1 MEKYEKISNNKVFKF
16 LEYLYNLIVANMIN
30 FLTIVLT
37 LGITTLPALT
47 ALALVVKGLRERD
60 EFPVVQTYFYA
71 YKKNFKKMM
80 LVEIPFLIFFIL
92 YLFNFF
98 YFRQMLEEYSGLYN
112 EIAYYVTI
120 VIIVIAVLGFTN
132 SSIVRVY
139 FPHLE
144 VKKIL
149 KYSFVLMK
157 VTSWKV
163 IIMFVVLILYTLLP
177 REIWL
182 TFGLPFIMF
191 SLYYFIYIE
200 LIHSDYIRLLP
211 QGYSDQKALNYA
223 IEIRQNKKDK
233 RK

>member
-16 LEYLYNLIVANMIN
+16 LEYLYNLIVANMIT

-80 LVEIPFLIFFIL
+80 LVEIPFFIFFIL

-139 FPHLE
+139 YPHLD

>member
-1 MEKYEKISNNKVFKF
+1 MEKYEKISNNKFFKF
-16 LEYLYNLIVANMIN
+16 FEYLYNLIVVNMIT

-47 ALALVVKGLRERD
+47 ALALVVKGLKERD
-60 EFPVVQTYFYA
+60 EFPIIQTYFLA
-71 YKKNFKKMM
+71 YKKNFKTMM
-80 LVEIPFLIFFIL
+80 ITEIPFLIFFII

-98 YFRQMLEEYSGLYN
+98 YFHQMLEEYAGIYN
-112 EIAYYVTI
+112 EIAYYLTI
-120 VIIVIAVLGFTN
+120 VIIAVALLAFTN
-132 SSIVRVY
+132 ASIVRVF

-144 VKKIL
+144 IKKIL

-157 VTSWKV
+157 VTLWKV
-163 IIMFVVLILYTLLP
+163 IIMFVILILYTFLP

-182 TFGLPFIMF
+182 TFGLPFIML

-200 LIHSDYIRLLP
+200 LIHSVYSKLIP
-211 QGYSDQKALNYA
+211 QGYEAQKAINYA
-223 IEIRQNKKDK
+223 IEIREKKKDK

>member
-1 MEKYEKISNNKVFKF
+1 MEKYEKISNNKFFKF
-16 LEYLYNLIVANMIN
+16 FEYLYNLIVANMIT

-47 ALALVVKGLRERD
+47 ALALVVKGLKERD
-60 EFPVVQTYFYA
+60 EFPIIQTYFLA
-71 YKKNFKKMM
+71 YKKNFKTMM
-80 LVEIPFLIFFIL
+80 ITEIPFLIFFII

-98 YFRQMLEEYSGLYN
+98 YFHQMLEEYPGIYN
-112 EIAYYVTI
+112 EIAYYLTI
-120 VIIVIAVLGFTN
+120 VIIAVAVLAFTN
-132 SSIVRVY
+132 ASIVRVF
-139 FPHLE
+139 FPHLD

-200 LIHSDYIRLLP
+200 LIHSVYSKLIP
-211 QGYSDQKALNYA
+211 QGYESQKAINYA
-223 IEIRQNKKDK
+223 IELREKKKDK

>member
-16 LEYLYNLIVANMIN
+16 LEYLYNLIVANMIT

-80 LVEIPFLIFFIL
+80 LVEIPFFIFFIL

-139 FPHLE
+139 YPHLD

-211 QGYSDQKALNYA
+211 QGYNDQKALNYA